1 MPVIRLTKDTP
12 KEAVCTVFEKV
23 NTGGVP
29 LNVFELLTATYA
41 GDREYFDEHGE
52 DFQLPDH
59 WRLVQEELAGYDM
72 LGRLEDTDFLQAIC
86 LVSTHYRRRGRP
98 APIRSHNPQPAASAA
113 TSSIFH

>member
-23 NTGGVP
+23 NTEGVQ

-41 GDREYFDEHGE
+41 GDPDYFAGHGE

-59 WRLVQEELAGYDM
+59 WQQIKSELSAHAM
-72 LGRLEDTDFLQAIC
+72 LAD
-86 LVSTHYRRRGRP
+86 
-98 APIRSHNPQPAASAA
+98 
-113 TSSIFH
+113 